1 MQDMLCDGVT
11 NDLPKLWQS
20 RILCGSAQAYAV
32 LSDPEPP
39 FTHEANI
46 PPECMYKNSLLEES
60 SYICATL
67 AIHQLNPFDLVSDE
81 VVACF
86 Q

>member
-11 NDLPKLWQS
+11 DDWPKLWQS

-39 FTHEANI
+39 FRSWFNFDYMNLDAEADSDS
-46 PPECMYKNSLLEES
+46 EGLV
-60 SYICATL
+60 L
-67 AIHQLNPFDLVSDE
+67 A
-81 VVACF
+81 
-86 Q
+86 

>member
-11 NDLPKLWQS
+11 DDWPKLWQS

-60 SYICATL
+60 MSTKEQNGPGAEGL
-67 AIHQLNPFDLVSDE
+67 AADTRHLLM
-81 VVACF
+81 
-86 Q
+86 